1 MASLSEIQRDAVQLL
16 LQSKVPRFRDSPEI
30 ELNTTNPTSI
40 LKVYARL
47 KFLFWVLLAAFG
59 LSTYFGGALIHFLHP
74 QTGRIRAEFYGQVMA
89 VSFITLSIALGVYA
103 NDLGLAK
110 VDPKG
115 PKSLSEAL
123 RK

>member
-1 MASLSEIQRDAVQLL
+1 LSEIQRDAIQLL
-16 LQSKVPRFRDSPEI
+16 LQSKVQRLRDSPEL
-30 ELNTTNPTSI
+30 ELNSTNSAAI
-40 LKVYARL
+40 LKIYAWL

-59 LSTYFGGALIHFLHP
+59 LSMFFGGALIHFLHP
-74 QTGRIRAEFYGQVMA
+74 QTGRIRAEFYGQIMA
-89 VSFITLSIALGVYA
+89 VLFITLSIALGVYA